1 MKTPDSTEPP
11 VRPDIAVI
19 IPHFQRRPGL
29 LERAVRSVFAQTLQ
43 SRALVIVGDDSSPI
57 PAEDELRPLV
67 ELPQDRI
74 RIVRRRNG
82 GAGAARNSAMN
93 AIPAGVR
100 YVAFLDSDDAWR
112 PAHLETAVVALE
124 AGYDAYFCNFIG
136 VGYPDIGHF
145 ERIGSLKPEAN
156 PLVDARRHIH
166 ALAVSA
172 LEHTVSDGGGLIG
185 TPTVLYDYAKYPR
198 LRFREEFYNGQDFFF
213 WMDLSEL
220 GARFAFS
227 FQINCDNGEGVNI
240 YQASGWGSEKSLQRL
255 RNELFVWTSVN
266 RFYSLTPALRAANDR
281 TIRHLQRSIGF
292 DLLHRLRHRKPI
304 PWVVLWGACKLAPT
318 TPLLIIAGIF
328 AAILAKLQRPKIS
341 SLKQE

>member
-1 MKTPDSTEPP
+1 MTTSALAETA
-11 VRPDIAVI
+11 VSPDIAVI

-29 LERAVRSVFAQTLQ
+29 LFRAVMSAFAQTLQ
-43 SRALVIVGDDSSPI
+43 SRVIVIVGDDSSPVA
-57 PAEDELRPLV
+57 AEDELRGHAD
-67 ELPQDRI
+67 LPQDRI
-74 RIVRRRNG
+74 VIVRRPNG

-93 AIPAGVR
+93 AIPASVR

-112 PAHLETAVVALE
+112 PRHLETAVAALQ

-145 ERIGSLKPEAN
+145 ERIGSLRPEEN
-156 PLVDARRHIH
+156 PVVNKELKIH

-172 LEHTVSDGGGLIG
+172 LEHTISDGGGLIG
-185 TPTVLYDYAKYPR
+185 TPTVVYDYQKYPQ

-213 WMDLSEL
+213 WMDLSEF
-220 GARFAFS
+220 GARFSFS
-227 FQINCDNGEGVNI
+227 FQILCDNGEGVNI

-266 RFYSLTPALRAANDR
+266 RFYKLTPKLKECNTR
-281 TIRHLQRSIGF
+281 TIRNLQGALGL

-304 PWVVLWGACKLAPT
+304 QWRLVTDTFRMAPSTPMMAIFGAGKAVLSRLFG
-318 TPLLIIAGIF
+318 
-328 AAILAKLQRPKIS
+328 
-341 SLKQE
+341 